1 MSFSD
6 DWIFSVI
13 KRRSIAALLLAI
25 SHFAVATVCFSQLP
39 STSPE
44 QLEAASK
51 IQFDLDKFV
60 PFGVDPESVKPGAVT
75 KLNLPEQPPGQSY
88 PDVGMATQ
96 PAYVPDS
103 PSPNL
108 SQFTGQSIP
117 MVNQQ
122 FNAPTVFNDSAR
134 WQFSF
139 YRAPWETVIKNFAQQ
154 NGFSL
159 IVNSLPPGEFNYFD
173 QRSYTLQEAIDI
185 LNDHLIPLGHLM
197 VRNQNKLTVIAR
209 QNGIYEGIAPFVS
222 MRDVAMLSRNELATV
237 AFPIK
242 TQSQQTIMSEMQQ
255 LLSSMGSARVLTNS
269 NRLIVTDTGA
279 YLARV
284 RDLLGGYGLAAG
296 EQDTVVIQL
305 RNTKAESI
313 ATTLNQRLAEASAV
327 RTASTADPSTSGGPI
342 SAIIETNCLVL
353 SGNNDELAR
362 LQSLIAEIDRAP
374 AQVVIQGLL
383 VEVNLGNTNELGA
396 ELGLQDSVLFDRSVV
411 DNLVTLSQT
420 ATAPNGVQTTNQN
433 VVSQTAA
440 PGFAFNNAALGN
452 NVAVSPNTIGSQ
464 GLSSLGVGRVN
475 GDLGFGGMVLSAQ
488 SNSVNILL
496 RALAAKYKT
505 DILSRPQI
513 RTIDNSEA
521 LIQIGQQVPVVD
533 GVNVTAVGSA
543 NPIIRQDRAGIILR
557 VTPRTS
563 PDGLI
568 QIRVEAEKSAFRLA
582 PGSGVPVYADAK
594 NGNVIQAPIKDLTTA
609 QTTVSARAG
618 QTIVL
623 GGMITTEE
631 QNVHRK
637 VPFLGDIPLVGRL
650 FRYDKTSLARK
661 ELLIFLTPQ
670 LVICDADS
678 EVQKTVEMQRIQI
691 NLDRATQMHGPLLD
705 QNRFAPVEGMQIVP
719 GTEFIVPNSIET
731 NNVGPTG
738 QLNAPLTGPS
748 QNVSVQS
755 VPMQNMPAQNASSR

>member
-1 MSFSD
+1 MQVVAANACLGQSMSASP
-6 DWIFSVI
+6 
-13 KRRSIAALLLAI
+13 
-25 SHFAVATVCFSQLP
+25 SQ
-39 STSPE
+39 TPE
-44 QLEAASK
+44 KMKEAAS

-60 PFGVDPESVKPGAVT
+60 PFGVDPKSVVPGAKTVFT
-75 KLNLPEQPPGQSY
+75 LPEAPPGEPL
-88 PDVGMATQ
+88 PDVGMATT
-96 PAYVPDS
+96 PAYIPPLPARADASQYASAGVSQTEMQSEMPT
-103 PSPNL
+103 PNVA
-108 SQFTGQSIP
+108 G
-117 MVNQQ
+117 M
-122 FNAPTVFNDSAR
+122 

-139 YRAPWETVIKNFAQQ
+139 YRAPWESVIKSFAQQ

-159 IVNSLPPGEFNYFD
+159 IISSVPQGEFNYFD
-173 QRSYTLQEAIDI
+173 QRSYTLPEAIDI
-185 LNDHLIPLGHLM
+185 LNDHLIPLGHLL
-197 VRNQNKLTVIAR
+197 VRNQNKLTLLAR
-209 QNGIYEGIAPFVS
+209 QNGIYEGVAPFAS
-222 MRDVAMLSRNELATV
+222 IRDVAFLTRNELATV

-242 TQSQQTIMSEMQQ
+242 AQSQQTIMTEIQQ
-255 LLSSMGSARVLTNS
+255 LMSAMGSARLLTNS

-284 RDLLGGYGLAAG
+284 RDLLGGYGLASG
-296 EQDTVVIQL
+296 EQDTLVIQL

-313 ATTLNQRLAEASAV
+313 AATLNQRIAEGAQV
-327 RTASTADPSTSGGPI
+327 RSASTAETTASGPI

-353 SGNNDELAR
+353 SGHSEELAR
-362 LQSLIAEIDRAP
+362 LQALIAEIDRAP

-383 VEVNLGNTNELGA
+383 VEVNLGNTDEMGA

-420 ATAPNGVQTTNQN
+420 ATAPNGVQTTDQN
-433 VVSQTAA
+433 IISQTAA
-440 PGFAFNNAALGN
+440 PGFAFNQPSLGN
-452 NVAVSPNTIGSQ
+452 NVAIRPNTIGSQ

-475 GDLGFGGMVLSAQ
+475 GDLGFGGMVLSAS
-488 SNSVNILL
+488 SNSVSLLL

-513 RTIDNSEA
+513 RTIDNNEA
-521 LIQIGQQVPVVD
+521 MIQIGQQVPVVD
-533 GVNVTAVGSA
+533 GVTVTAVGSA

-568 QIRVEAEKSAFRLA
+568 QIKVEAEKSAFRLA
-582 PGSGVPVYADAK
+582 PGSGVPVFADAK
-594 NGNVIQAPIKDLTTA
+594 TGSVIQAPIKDLTTA

-631 QNVHRK
+631 QEIHRK
-637 VPFLGDIPLVGRL
+637 VPFLGDIPLIGRL

-678 EVQKTVEMQRIQI
+678 EVQKTIEMQRMQI
-691 NLDRATQMHGPLLD
+691 NMDRVTQMHGPVLE
-705 QNRFAPVEGMQIVP
+705 QNQFAPVDGMQIVP
-719 GTEFIVPNSIET
+719 GSEFIIPTSIEV
-731 NNVGPTG
+731 NNVTTANSP
-738 QLNAPLTGPS
+738 
-748 QNVSVQS
+748 V
-755 VPMQNMPAQNASSR
+755 R

>member
-1 MSFSD
+1 MTAE
-6 DWIFSVI
+6 
-13 KRRSIAALLLAI
+13 K
-25 SHFAVATVCFSQLP
+25 VA
-39 STSPE
+39 
-44 QLEAASK
+44 EAGKA
-51 IQFDLDKFV
+51 QFDLDKFI
-60 PFGVDPESVKPGAVT
+60 PFGVDPESVRPGAVM
-75 KLNLPEQPPGQSY
+75 KFNLPEPPPGQPY

-96 PAYVPDS
+96 PAYLPPTALPQQPAPYAEQS
-103 PSPNL
+103 TGALNQNPN
-108 SQFTGQSIP
+108 TP
-117 MVNQQ
+117 
-122 FNAPTVFNDSAR
+122 PVFNEGAM

-139 YRAPWETVIKNFAQQ
+139 YRAPWETVIRNFAQQ

-159 IVNSLPPGEFNYFD
+159 IINSLPPGEFNYFD

-185 LNDHLIPLGHLM
+185 LNDHLIPLGYLM
-197 VRNQNKLTVIAR
+197 VRNQTKLTVVAR
-209 QNGIYEGIAPFVS
+209 QNGIYEGIAPFIG
-222 MRDVAMLSRNELATV
+222 MRDVSMLSRNELATV

-242 TQSQQTIMSEMQQ
+242 SQSQQTIMAEMQQ
-255 LLSSMGSARVLTNS
+255 LLSPMGSARVLTNS

-284 RDLLGGYGLAAG
+284 RDLLGGYGLASG
-296 EQDTVVIQL
+296 EQDTLVIQL

-313 ATTLNQRLAEASAV
+313 AATLNQRLAEANPV
-327 RTASTADPSTSGGPI
+327 RSASTADASANGGPI

-353 SGNNDELAR
+353 SGNNEELAR

-383 VEVNLGNTNELGA
+383 VEVNLGNTNEMGA

-433 VVSQTAA
+433 IISQTAA
-440 PGFAFNNAALGN
+440 PGFAFNNTALGN
-452 NVAVSPNTIGSQ
+452 NVAVRPDTIGSQ
-464 GLSSLGVGRVN
+464 GLASLGVGRVN
-475 GDLGFGGMVLSAQ
+475 GDLGFGGMVLSAS

-582 PGSGVPVYADAK
+582 PGSGVPVFADAK
-594 NGNVIQAPIKDLTTA
+594 TGSVIQAPIKDLTTA

-637 VPFLGDIPLVGRL
+637 VPFLGDIPLLGRL

-670 LVICDADS
+670 LVICDNDS
-678 EVQKTVEMQRIQI
+678 EVQKTIEMQRVQV
-691 NLDRATQMHGPLLD
+691 NMDRATQMHGPLLD
-705 QNRFAPVEGMQIVP
+705 QNRFASTEGLQIVP
-719 GTEFIVPNSIET
+719 NSDFIVPNSIEV
-731 NNVGPTG
+731 NNNQGMNGQVIGPSNAM
-738 QLNAPLTGPS
+738 QNAPV
-748 QNVSVQS
+748 QNVPQQPAFQR
-755 VPMQNMPAQNASSR
+755 VPQNPNSPVK

>member
-1 MSFSD
+1 M
-6 DWIFSVI
+6 I
-13 KRRSIAALLLAI
+13 KRRFIAAILFAI
-25 SHFAVATVCFSQLP
+25 SHIAVANVCVSQQP
-39 STSPE
+39 STSPSTTPE
-44 QLEAASK
+44 KLDEAAK
-51 IQFDLDKFV
+51 VQFDLDKFV
-60 PFGVDPESVKPGAVT
+60 PFGVDPESVKPGAVM
-75 KLNLPEQPPGQSY
+75 KFSLPEPPPGQPY

-96 PAYVPDS
+96 PAYIPEPQVRQNAVPYSGQPMGSENPVPNS
-103 PSPNL
+103 PP
-108 SQFTGQSIP
+108 T
-117 MVNQQ
+117 
-122 FNAPTVFNDSAR
+122 FNEAAM

-139 YRAPWETVIKNFAQQ
+139 YRAPWETVIRNFAQQ

-159 IVNSLPPGEFNYFD
+159 IINTLPPGEFNYFD

-185 LNDHLIPLGHLM
+185 MNDHLIPLGFLM
-197 VRNQNKLTVIAR
+197 VRNQTKLTVLAR
-209 QNGIYEGIAPFVS
+209 QNGIYEGIAPFIGMREVS
-222 MRDVAMLSRNELATV
+222 LLSRNELATV

-242 TQSQQTIMSEMQQ
+242 SQSQQTIIAEMQQ
-255 LLSSMGSARVLTNS
+255 LLSPMGSARVLTNS

-284 RDLLGGYGLAAG
+284 RDLLGGYGLASG
-296 EQDTVVIQL
+296 EQDTLVIQL

-313 ATTLNQRLAEASAV
+313 AATLNQRLVEANPV
-327 RTASTADPSTSGGPI
+327 RTASTDASSAGGPI
-342 SAIIETNCLVL
+342 SAIVETNCLVL

-383 VEVNLGNTNELGA
+383 VEVNLGNTNEMGA

-433 VVSQTAA
+433 IISQTAA
-440 PGFAFNNAALGN
+440 PGFAFNNTALGN
-452 NVAVSPNTIGSQ
+452 NVAVRPDTIGSQ

-475 GDLGFGGMVLSAQ
+475 GELGFGGMVLSAS

-533 GVNVTAVGSA
+533 GVTVTAVGNA

-582 PGSGVPVYADAK
+582 PGSGVPVFADAK
-594 NGNVIQAPIKDLTTA
+594 TGSIIQAPIKDLTTA

-623 GGMITTEE
+623 GGMITTEDKDI
-631 QNVHRK
+631 HHK
-637 VPFLGDIPLVGRL
+637 VPFLGDIPLLGRL
-650 FRYDKTSLARK
+650 FRYDKTSSARK
-661 ELLIFLTPQ
+661 ELLIFLTPHIV
-670 LVICDADS
+670 LCDSDS
-678 EVQKTVEMQRIQI
+678 EIQKTIEMQRVQV
-691 NLDRATQMHGPLLD
+691 NMARATQMHGPLLD
-705 QNRFAPVEGMQIVP
+705 QNRFANTEGMQIVP
-719 GTEFIVPNSIET
+719 GSEFIVPRSIEI
-731 NNVGPTG
+731 NNAQVVNG
-738 QLNAPLTGPS
+738 QV
-748 QNVSVQS
+748 VS
-755 VPMQNMPAQNASSR
+755 PMQNTPAQIPANQNSPIR

>member
-1 MSFSD
+1 MQ
-6 DWIFSVI
+6 V
-13 KRRSIAALLLAI
+13 
-25 SHFAVATVCFSQLP
+25 VATNACLGQSMSASPSQTAEKLKQVEN
-39 STSPE
+39 T
-44 QLEAASK
+44 
-51 IQFDLDKFV
+51 QFDLNKFI
-60 PFGVDPESVKPGAVT
+60 PFGIDPQSVQPGAT
-75 KLNLPEQPPGQSY
+75 QIFTLPEAPPGQPL
-88 PDVGMATQ
+88 PDVGMATI
-96 PAYVPDS
+96 PAYIPDFGKQTVPAQ
-103 PSPNL
+103 PQPPVAEQMNQPPQPNVA
-108 SQFTGQSIP
+108 G
-117 MVNQQ
+117 M
-122 FNAPTVFNDSAR
+122 

-139 YRAPWETVIKNFAQQ
+139 YRAPWETVVKSFAQQ

-159 IVNSLPPGEFNYFD
+159 IISSVPQGEFNYFD
-173 QRSYTLQEAIDI
+173 QRSYTLPEAIDI
-185 LNDHLIPLGHLM
+185 LNDHLIPLGHLL
-197 VRNQNKLTVIAR
+197 VRNQNKLTLIAR
-209 QNGIYEGIAPFVS
+209 QNGVAEGVAPFAS
-222 MRDVAMLSRNELATV
+222 IRDIGFLSRNELATV

-242 TQSQQTIMSEMQQ
+242 AQSQQSIMTEIQQ
-255 LLSSMGSARVLTNS
+255 LMSAMGTARVLTNS

-284 RDLLGGYGLAAG
+284 RDLLGGYGLASG
-296 EQDTVVIQL
+296 EQDTLVIQL

-313 ATTLNQRLAEASAV
+313 AATLNQRMAEGSQV
-327 RTASTADPSTSGGPI
+327 RTASTADAPANSGGPI
-342 SAIIETNCLVL
+342 TPIIETNCLVL
-353 SGNNDELAR
+353 SGNSEELGR
-362 LQSLIAEIDRAP
+362 LQALIAEIDRAP

-383 VEVNLGNTNELGA
+383 VEVNLGNTDEMGA

-440 PGFAFNNAALGN
+440 PGFAFNTPSLGN
-452 NVAVSPNTIGSQ
+452 NVAVSPNSIGSQ

-475 GDLGFGGMVLSAQ
+475 GDLGFGGMVLSAS

-513 RTIDNSEA
+513 RTIDNNEA
-521 LIQIGQQVPVVD
+521 MIQIGQQVPVVD
-533 GVNVTAVGSA
+533 GVTVTAVGSA

-568 QIRVEAEKSAFRLA
+568 QIKVEAEKSAFRLA
-582 PGSGVPVYADAK
+582 PGSGVPVFADAK
-594 NGNVIQAPIKDLTTA
+594 TGSVIQAPIKDLTTA

-631 QNVHRK
+631 QDVHRK
-637 VPFLGDIPLVGRL
+637 VPFLGDIPLLGRL

-670 LVICDADS
+670 LVICDGDS
-678 EVQKTVEMQRIQI
+678 EVQKTVEMQRVQI
-691 NLDRATQMHGPLLD
+691 NMDRATQMHGPLLD
-705 QNRFAPVEGMQIVP
+705 QNRFAPTDGMQIVP
-719 GTEFIVPNSIET
+719 GSEFIVPTAIEV
-731 NNVGPTG
+731 NNVTTG
-738 QLNAPLTGPS
+738 QSPVMRG
-748 QNVSVQS
+748 Q
-755 VPMQNMPAQNASSR
+755 

>member
-1 MSFSD
+1 MTPE
-6 DWIFSVI
+6 
-13 KRRSIAALLLAI
+13 KIA
-25 SHFAVATVCFSQLP
+25 
-39 STSPE
+39 
-44 QLEAASK
+44 EAGK
-51 IQFDLDKFV
+51 VQFDMDKFV
-60 PFGVDPESVKPGAVT
+60 PFGVDPESVKPGAVM
-75 KLNLPEQPPGQSY
+75 KFSLPELPPGESY

-96 PAYVPDS
+96 PAYLPPTQS
-103 PSPNL
+103 PSNGLQL
-108 SQFTGQSIP
+108 SEQT
-117 MVNQQ
+117 MAVTNQQ
-122 FNAPTVFNDSAR
+122 PNPTFNEAAT

-139 YRAPWETVIKNFAQQ
+139 YRAPWETVVRNFAQQ

-159 IVNSLPPGEFNYFD
+159 IINGLPQGEFNYFD
-173 QRSYTLQEAIDI
+173 QRSYTLREAIDI
-185 LNDHLIPLGHLM
+185 LNDHLIPLGYII
-197 VRNQNKLTVIAR
+197 VRNQTKLTVIAR

-222 MRDVAMLSRNELATV
+222 LREVSMLSRNELATV

-242 TQSQQTIMSEMQQ
+242 AQSQQTMMAEMQQ
-255 LLSSMGSARVLTNS
+255 LLSSMGSARMLTNS

-313 ATTLNQRLAEASAV
+313 ASTLNQRLAEAGAV
-327 RTASTADPSTSGGPI
+327 RTASATSSPDASNAGGPI
-342 SAIIETNCLVL
+342 SAILETNCLVL
-353 SGNNDELAR
+353 SGNSEELAR

-383 VEVNLGNTNELGA
+383 VEVNLGNTNEMGA

-433 VVSQTAA
+433 IISQTAA
-440 PGFAFNNAALGN
+440 PGFAFNNTSLGN
-452 NVAVSPNTIGSQ
+452 NVAVSPDTIGSQ

-475 GDLGFGGMVLSAQ
+475 GDLGFGGMVLSAS

-533 GVNVTAVGSA
+533 GVNVTAIGSA
-543 NPIIRQDRAGIILR
+543 NPIIRQDRAGIILK

-568 QIRVEAEKSAFRLA
+568 QIKVEAEKSAFRLA
-582 PGSGVPVYADAK
+582 PGSGVPVFADAK
-594 NGNVIQAPIKDLTTA
+594 TGSVIQAPIKDITTA

-623 GGMITTEE
+623 GGMITSED
-631 QNVHRK
+631 QNIHRK
-637 VPFLGDIPLVGRL
+637 VPFLGDIPLLGRL
-650 FRYDKTSLARK
+650 FRYDKTSTARK

-670 LVICDADS
+670 IVICDGDS
-678 EVQKTVEMQRIQI
+678 EIQKTIEMQRVQM

-705 QNRFAPVEGMQIVP
+705 QNRFATTEGMQIIP
-719 GTEFIVPNSIET
+719 GNEFIVPNSIET
-731 NNVGPTG
+731 NSSPTW
-738 QLNAPLTGPS
+738 QMLPTSTNQ
-748 QNVSVQS
+748 QNISPA
-755 VPMQNMPAQNASSR
+755 PMQNSPMQNSPVR